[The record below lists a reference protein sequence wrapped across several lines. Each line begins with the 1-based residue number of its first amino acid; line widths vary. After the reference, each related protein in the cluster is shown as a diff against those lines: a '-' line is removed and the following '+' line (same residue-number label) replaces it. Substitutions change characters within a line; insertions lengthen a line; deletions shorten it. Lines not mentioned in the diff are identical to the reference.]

1 MVFKGR
7 IFGGA
12 RNFHQD
18 PYLNNTTIPF
28 DHVMTIN
35 WTMAFVELVHSHY
48 STSDVCTIIV

>member
-12 RNFHQD
+12 RNFHPD
-18 PYLNNTTIPF
+18 PYLNSTTMPF
-28 DHVMTIN
+28 DYVMTIN